1 MRSRSWPSGKI
12 VDRRMRLPQRGQCTV
27 GIGNFKSAGRALTSI
42 SPYRRKPNARRPV
55 GLSLCAQSM
64 WIFQFQRA
72 GR

>member
-42 SPYRRKPNARRPV
+42 SPYRP
-55 GLSLCAQSM
+55 QT
-64 WIFQFQRA
+64 
-72 GR
+72 